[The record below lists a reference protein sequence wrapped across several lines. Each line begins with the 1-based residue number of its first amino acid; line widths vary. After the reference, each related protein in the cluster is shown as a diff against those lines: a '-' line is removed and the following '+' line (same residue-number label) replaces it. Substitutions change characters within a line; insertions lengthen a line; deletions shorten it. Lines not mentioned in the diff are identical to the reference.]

1 MDSAVP
7 EQLILKGTRKVAE
20 RESGKQA
27 VNSDKSSM
35 ASSSVHASKVPTST
49 SLSYKQALQ

>member
-20 RESGKQA
+20 RESEKQA
-27 VNSDKSSM
+27 VSRDKSSM
-35 ASSSVHASKVPTST
+35 ASPSVHASKVPTSA